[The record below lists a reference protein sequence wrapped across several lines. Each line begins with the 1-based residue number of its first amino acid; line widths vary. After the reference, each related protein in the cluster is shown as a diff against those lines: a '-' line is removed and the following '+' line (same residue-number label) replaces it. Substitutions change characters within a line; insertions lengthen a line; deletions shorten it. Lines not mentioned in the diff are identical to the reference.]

1 LWEEKKKQVHDGGLD
16 KSHSQ
21 APLPPNLLKEKDAA
35 QPGRHL
41 HEARDCLT
49 KLNAHSSK
57 FCHLEAQG
65 NIAVTDGKPG
75 TEREREREREKRI
88 RTEVKKKRG
97 GVGMEE
103 KNKHRDLEDL
113 ALGLT
118 SLAA

>member
-75 TEREREREREKRI
+75 TEREREREREENKD
-88 RTEVKKKRG
+88 RG
-97 GVGMEE
+97 EE
-103 KNKHRDLEDL
+103 KEGRGRNGREK
-113 ALGLT
+113 
-118 SLAA
+118 